1 MDIKKAIVRHEWVT
15 EIQKLIQSATHT
27 KEISNFI
34 EQIGST
40 IVGVKPA
47 CLISVGSKEC
57 IKLCGTH
64 FAATGSVRCAIVK
77 KAQGRKQLFIYHCE
91 CIKAVLDNP
100 ENRRYLYALGYP
112 EAGEVD
118 QYVQVLIRKIRS
130 AQFPHEIGIFFGY
143 PLKDV
148 CGFMGAEIPYRKT
161 MGWRMYGDTRA
172 SEKIYNQY
180 RHARQSVRLMLQ
192 ACQ

>member
-1 MDIKKAIVRHEWVT
+1 MNNKQAVVRHEWVA

-27 KEISNFI
+27 KEMSNFI
-34 EQIGST
+34 ERIGST

-47 CLISVGSKEC
+47 CLVSIGSKEC
-57 IKLCGTH
+57 MKLCGTH
-64 FAATGSVRCAIVK
+64 FAVTESVGFVIVK
-77 KAQGRKQLFIYHCE
+77 KAQGRKQLFIYHRE
-91 CIKAVLDNP
+91 CIKTVFDNP
-100 ENRRYLYALGYP
+100 ENRRFLCALGYP
-112 EAGEVD
+112 ETGEVD
-118 QYVQVLIRKIRS
+118 QYVRVLMRKIRS

-161 MGWRMYGDTRA
+161 MGWRMYGDTRI